1 VEFTQMQFVFLT
13 GADQCLLS
21 WNFLSPSAKAEFGCC
36 RGSWRH
42 YLRAVFIFL
51 VMFFAI
57 HLLLPLSR
65 SEMNGVSI
73 NFVQPRRVDTACIS
87 YNEWIVIATLSL
99 TVLGWLTTSLH
110 GINEAWVALAALLVF
125 LLSGIL
131 DRKAFRTD
139 LDWGL
144 ILFFGVLNGFPR

>member
-1 VEFTQMQFVFLT
+1 VSAELELSVTVGQ
-13 GADQCLLS
+13 GGIWLLS
-21 WNFLSPSAKAEFGCC
+21 RFLAALPA
-36 RGSWRH
+36 
-42 YLRAVFIFL
+42 AVFIFL
-51 VMFFAI
+51 FMFFAI